1 MRNLRKFELTYFGI
15 GISNPS
21 TKLDVEG
28 TGVVAEFKSTN
39 NDYAVQMIG
48 NNASDKVY
56 FGTTSG
62 NDFLIANGS
71 STTERIRVSS
81 AGKVGIATATPR
93 ATLDVEGEARLKT
106 YTELPVPVGSSSGII
121 NLDLTAGQ
129 TFTVTTTED
138 ITEFRCSNFS
148 TNMATAFT
156 IKLVQGT
163 TPRNVGIDTF
173 KTSAGVAIPVY
184 WPGGIEPNVTKTGSA
199 IDIYS
204 FMTFD
209 GGSTLYGVIGG
220 QNFS

>member
-1 MRNLRKFELTYFGI
+1 MESTDAISLI
-15 GISNPS
+15 GFKDSN
-21 TKLDVEG
+21 T
-28 TGVVAEFKSTN
+28 TN
-39 NDYAVQMIG
+39 NVELGAVTDDLVIKTG
-48 NNASDKVY
+48 
-56 FGTTSG
+56 
-62 NDFLIANGS
+62 GS
-71 STTERIRVSS
+71 ERARLSS
-81 AGKVGIATATPR
+81 AGKLGISTATPR
-93 ATLDVEGEARLKT
+93 AALDVEGEARLKS

-148 TNMATAFT
+148 SSMATAFT
-156 IKLVQGT
+156 IKIVQGT
-163 TPRNVGIDTF
+163 TARNVGIDTF

-220 QNFS
+220 QNFSWVQ